1 MERTIIYGALA
12 ALAAVAFEADACTNL
27 IAAKGATADGSVMMT
42 YSADSHN
49 LYGFLHH
56 SPAGKH
62 AKGETRKIFEWDTN
76 KPLGEIPQVEETY
89 NVIGNMN
96 EHQVVIGESTWGG
109 REELADTTGQAVMD
123 YGSLIYVT
131 LERAKTAREALDIMT
146 DLVAKHGYASG
157 GESFTIADKNEVWVL
172 EMIGK
177 GAEKGAVWIAVRIPD
192 NAISGHASAMST
204 SRTRRTCATRKI

>member
-62 AKGETRKIFEWDTN
+62 AKGETRKVLWSRR
-76 KPLGEIPQVEETY
+76 KW
-89 NVIGNMN
+89 MN
-96 EHQVVIGESTWGG
+96 
-109 REELADTTGQAVMD
+109 
-123 YGSLIYVT
+123 
-131 LERAKTAREALDIMT
+131 
-146 DLVAKHGYASG
+146 
-157 GESFTIADKNEVWVL
+157 
-172 EMIGK
+172 
-177 GAEKGAVWIAVRIPD
+177 
-192 NAISGHASAMST
+192 
-204 SRTRRTCATRKI
+204 